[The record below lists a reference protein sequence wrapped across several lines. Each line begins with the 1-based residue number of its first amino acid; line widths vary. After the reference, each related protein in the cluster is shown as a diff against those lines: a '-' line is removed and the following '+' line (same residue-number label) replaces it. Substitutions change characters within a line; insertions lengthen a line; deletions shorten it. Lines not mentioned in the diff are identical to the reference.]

1 MRKERALGIKLILL
15 IFLIVLV
22 GIFLWGNYKEK
33 TDPVSVSLAEQRHI

>member
-15 IFLIVLV
+15 FFLIVLV

-33 TDPVSVSLAEQRHI
+33 ADPVSVSLAELRHI